1 MTGLKSYFQMQFSLL
16 VGSQTI
22 ILIELASIPVIRQEN
37 SMFIEFAPIL
47 DFPTKT
53 LIFRHPGKAN
63 ALTEFMHLNEAF
75 VEIVRWPNVQ
85 IWSDKSS
92 SCSNWLYL
100 SGTLSPKLCSLAV
113 RIQRLQTCF
122 RSARNMSLERS
133 FLGTIVDHNDKI
145 RIVWLWGLCSEKIY
159 GWWIVTS

>member
-1 MTGLKSYFQMQFSLL
+1 MQFSLL
-16 VGSQTI
+16 VGFQTI

-47 DFPTKT
+47 DFPTKAS
-53 LIFRHPGKAN
+53 IFRHPGKAN

-75 VEIVRWPNVQ
+75 VEIVRWPICK
-85 IWSDKSS
+85 IWRDKSS

-100 SGTLSPKLCSLAV
+100 SGTLSPKPCSPAV

-122 RSARNMSLERS
+122 RSARNTSLERS
-133 FLGTIVDHNDKI
+133 FLMMMVDCNKLTVEKND
-145 RIVWLWGLCSEKIY
+145 
-159 GWWIVTS
+159 